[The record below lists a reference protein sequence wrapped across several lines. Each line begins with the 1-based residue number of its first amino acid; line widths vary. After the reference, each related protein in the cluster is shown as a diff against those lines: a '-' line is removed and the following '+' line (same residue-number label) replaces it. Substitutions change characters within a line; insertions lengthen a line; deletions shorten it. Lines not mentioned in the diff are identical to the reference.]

1 MQCKLSVACSYCLV
15 SLFSYCSN
23 KSEQQKCRKRAG
35 VYTGIIVL
43 GRKRSCDTSFCFSVN
58 TGVGMEFP
66 SKRCMVTS
74 NFLLL

>member
-1 MQCKLSVACSYCLV
+1 M

-43 GRKRSCDTSFCFSVN
+43 GEKRSCDTSLLFYGN
-58 TGVGMEFP
+58 TGVEGEENGISIKKDVWLHP
-66 SKRCMVTS
+66 I
-74 NFLLL
+74 FLLL